1 MKSRLSHFSGILV
14 LLVAISLL
22 FGCTNYY
29 RVTHPPTGKAYYTT
43 ELDKKGDGAVEFKDA
58 RTGEKVTLPSS
69 EVREI
74 TKEEF
79 ESRRAR

>member
-1 MKSRLSHFSGILV
+1 MKSNLSSIFMAILF
-14 LLVAISLL
+14 LI
-22 FGCTNYY
+22 GCTDYY
-29 RVTHPPTGKAYYTT
+29 RVADPSTGKVYYTKD
-43 ELDKKGDGAVEFKDA
+43 LDKKGSGALEFVDA

-79 ESRRAR
+79 RTGRNR